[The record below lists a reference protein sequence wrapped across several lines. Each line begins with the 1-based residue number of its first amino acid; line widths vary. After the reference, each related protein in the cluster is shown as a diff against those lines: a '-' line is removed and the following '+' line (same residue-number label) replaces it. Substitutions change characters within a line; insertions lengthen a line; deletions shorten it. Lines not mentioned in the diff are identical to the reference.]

1 MNFFETLLGP
11 RQRRFGGTPPI
22 MPQYDDAGMSS
33 NGRFSQSYDMPQLQ
47 VDVPDVSQPPKQR
60 RSLLDTVGG
69 IADVFAR
76 VGGAEALY
84 QPTLDARLARDN
96 AQVDRSREIDLDE
109 MRKQL
114 LEQQIGAGEIDAT
127 QGQNKLASS
136 AIRGLQAIQRGGG
149 DVNAAWPLLARQAGI
164 SDERAAELG
173 KLFASNPNA
182 LEGVAAMF
190 DQSEG
195 GQYGMEPIPVR
206 GADGKTRLYQLNKR
220 GGASPIS
227 FGEGEEPLGT
237 TKFVDAG
244 GQMVGVDSYSNK
256 PRTIITR
263 SERPGAVETRNQ
275 RGQIAA
281 ANTASRERIA
291 ATRVQ
296 AQKEAAQARA
306 AGKSKGG
313 SQEGYSGAIASLNEL
328 DKLYDEMNKAG
339 AAVNPNNSAGRNIIA
354 RIGTSAIGQAVGG
367 AVGSQNQTR
376 LDRVNSIRPE
386 LLLSM
391 ANALGLSATQI
402 NSNVELKEH
411 MKTISDPTASYQ
423 ANKAATAGLRRILGG
438 TLNTQ
443 PTAGKPGNVAPRR
456 TSPAPA
462 ASGWGKATIVRGN

>member
-1 MNFFETLLGP
+1 
-11 RQRRFGGTPPI
+11 
-22 MPQYDDAGMSS
+22 
-33 NGRFSQSYDMPQLQ
+33 
-47 VDVPDVSQPPKQR
+47 
-60 RSLLDTVGG
+60 
-69 IADVFAR
+69 
-76 VGGAEALY
+76 
-84 QPTLDARLARDN
+84 
-96 AQVDRSREIDLDE
+96 

-114 LEQQIGAGEIDAT
+114 LEQRIGAGKVDAT

-149 DVNAAWPLLARQAGI
+149 DVNTAWPLLARQAGI

-173 KLFASNPNA
+173 QLFTSNPNA
-182 LEGVAAMF
+182 IEGVAAMF

-220 GGASPIS
+220 GGASPIA
-227 FGEGEEPLGT
+227 FGEDEEPLGT
-237 TKFVDAG
+237 IKFEDAG
-244 GQMVGVDSYSNK
+244 GQIVGVDSYSNK

-263 SERPGAVETRNQ
+263 TERPGAVETRNQ
-275 RGQIAA
+275 RAQIAEE
-281 ANTASRERIA
+281 NRISRENIA
-291 ATRVQ
+291 ARRLQ
-296 AQKEAAQARA
+296 AQKEAAEARA

-313 SQEGYSGAIASLNEL
+313 SQQGYSGAIASLNEL
-328 DKLYDEMNKAG
+328 DKLYDDMNKAG
-339 AAVNPNNSAGRNIIA
+339 AAVNPDNSAGRNVIA

-367 AVGSQNQTR
+367 AVGSQNQSR

-391 ANALGLSATQI
+391 ANALGLSSTQL
-402 NSNVELKEH
+402 NSNVELKEY

-423 ANKAATAGLRRILGG
+423 ANKAATAGIRRMLKGAS
-438 TLNTQ
+438 NTQ
-443 PTAGKPGNVAPRR
+443 PTSGKPGTVTPRR